1 MKKPRIP
8 KTQKSNLYD
17 RLFNNEFHPYASIFH
32 VSVCFRFYRR
42 SGQLRVRKLGCSA
55 VSQNGISFRINEK
68 DIESFIPPGL
78 VAIDSERV
86 SVTIGHE
93 SVERNTTNTWFTYNY
108 CLPDN
113 ISTATF
119 EYAGN
124 TYEVF

>member
-1 MKKPRIP
+1 MGSKFHTNVSFPVPKP
-8 KTQKSNLYD
+8 
-17 RLFNNEFHPYASIFH
+17 ASIDKG
-32 VSVCFRFYRR
+32 RNN
-42 SGQLRVRKLGCSA
+42 LLA
-55 VSQNGISFRINEK
+55 IK
-68 DIESFIPPGL
+68 DN
-78 VAIDSERV
+78 ERV

-93 SVERNTTNTWFTYNY
+93 SAERNTTNTWFIYNY